1 MVIFHSY
8 VSLPEGKLHS
18 ISRNKNKVED
28 ARAASPDADKVLA
41 GWKHIDPLFTPKM
54 DPYVGCMYGGPTVWR
69 MLKTCG
75 SHLHN
80 PIWPIEIWLIFFEV
94 LTSENKL
101 AIEIHVFQTKEQL
114 L

>member
-18 ISRNKNKVED
+18 ISRNKTKVED

-54 DPYVGCMYGGPTVWR
+54 DPNVGCTYGVSGGPHSLEDVEDLRESRTQ
-69 MLKTCG
+69 
-75 SHLHN
+75 SN
-80 PIWPIEIWLIFFEV
+80 
-94 LTSENKL
+94 LTNRDLTYFLRGTHQRE
-101 AIEIHVFQTKEQL
+101 QTGN
-114 L
+114 

>member
-54 DPYVGCMYGGPTVWR
+54 DPYVWGPHSLEDVEDLR
-69 MLKTCG
+69 E
-75 SHLHN
+75 S
-80 PIWPIEIWLIFFEV
+80 
-94 LTSENKL
+94 LTQSNLTNRDLTYFLRGTHQRE
-101 AIEIHVFQTKEQL
+101 QTGN
-114 L
+114 